1 MIKRDWWRSDDRMSF
16 EFNMMLFT
24 VCCGL
29 ISKKTN
35 LEVRILMSYL
45 LANDELSEGLCL
57 PTTCSASPCLTKEKR
72 LS

>member
-29 ISKKTN
+29 ISKKTS

-45 LANDELSEGLCL
+45 LANDELSEGL
-57 PTTCSASPCLTKEKR
+57 R
-72 LS
+72 